1 MGTVATK
8 QAQAYI
14 ARKLANE
21 SASIYLGIGR
31 STAWADENKV
41 PDSDPT
47 ATGIEEPIAYTKAQS
62 VYLCK
67 LVKDNKKGS
76 LIFGGKSY
84 NTVSP
89 IASLDP
95 DANYVYAAT
104 KFSYSDLQK
113 EVQFRQVGLFIGFK
127 PKANVHS
134 TIILPSQVD
143 DIGTMLSISN
153 NKLVN
158 ITKTSAANV
167 GAMYSILPIIN

>member
-14 ARKLANE
+14 AKKLANE
-21 SASIYLGIGR
+21 SANIYLGIGR
-31 STAWADENKV
+31 STAWADESKV
-41 PDSDPT
+41 PESDPT
-47 ATGIEEPIAYTKAQS
+47 ADGLEEPIAYTKAQS

-67 LVKDNKKGS
+67 LVEGNKKGA

-84 NTVSP
+84 DTVSP
-89 IASLDP
+89 TANLDP

-104 KFSYSDLQK
+104 KFSYNDLQQ

-127 PKANVHS
+127 PKADVHS

-143 DIGTMLSISN
+143 STGTMLSISN

-158 ITKTSAANV
+158 ITRTSAANV